1 MTWLRNIVKV
11 WLGIILFLPL
21 VANAAYERNVAN
33 AAYERNVA
41 KPVNEVVYGKI
52 DSVRYITQQ
61 EVVQSKS
68 NGWKTLLGATI
79 GGLVGNQFGGGT
91 GREVATAVGALAGA
105 AVAQNQSNY
114 QYTVEYKLVELLI
127 KVKGDKLINVIQ
139 DVDKNMLFSRGDE
152 VRILYF
158 DDGVRVDITY

>member
-21 VANAAYERNVAN
+21 VAN

-139 DVDKNMLFSRGDE
+139 DVDKNMLFSRGAE

>member
-21 VANAAYERNVAN
+21 VAN

-61 EVVQSKS
+61 EVVQSKN

-158 DDGVRVDITY
+158 DDGVRVDIAY

>member
-1 MTWLRNIVKV
+1 MMTRVRKLLKV
-11 WLGIILFLPL
+11 CPWIILFLPL
-21 VANAAYERNVAN
+21 FANAAYQ
-33 AAYERNVA
+33 RNVA

-91 GREVATAVGALAGA
+91 GKEVATAVGALAGA

-158 DDGVRVDITY
+158 DDGVRVDLAY

>member
-1 MTWLRNIVKV
+1 MTRVRKFLKV
-11 WLGIILFLPL
+11 CPWIILFLPL
-21 VANAAYERNVAN
+21 FANAAYQ
-33 AAYERNVA
+33 RNVA

-91 GREVATAVGALAGA
+91 GKEVATAVGALAGA
-105 AVAQNQSNY
+105 AVVQNQSNY

-158 DDGVRVDITY
+158 DDGVRVDLAY

>member
-1 MTWLRNIVKV
+1 MTWSRNIVKV
-11 WLGIILFLPL
+11 WLWIILFFPL
-21 VANAAYERNVAN
+21 AAN

-41 KPVNEVVYGKI
+41 KPVNDVVYGKI

-61 EVVQSKS
+61 EVVQSKN

-158 DDGVRVDITY
+158 DDGVRVDIAY

>member
-1 MTWLRNIVKV
+1 MMTWLRNIVKV
-11 WLGIILFLPL
+11 WLRIILFLPL
-21 VANAAYERNVAN
+21 VAN

>member
-1 MTWLRNIVKV
+1 MTRVRKFLKV
-11 WLGIILFLPL
+11 CPWIILFLPL
-21 VANAAYERNVAN
+21 FANAAYQ
-33 AAYERNVA
+33 RNVA

-79 GGLVGNQFGGGT
+79 GGFVGNQFGGGT
-91 GREVATAVGALAGA
+91 GKEVATAVGALAGA

-158 DDGVRVDITY
+158 DDGVRVDLAY

>member
-1 MTWLRNIVKV
+1 MNRVRKFLKV
-11 WLGIILFLPL
+11 CPWIILFLPL
-21 VANAAYERNVAN
+21 FANAAYQ
-33 AAYERNVA
+33 RNVA

-91 GREVATAVGALAGA
+91 GKEVATAVGALAGA

-158 DDGVRVDITY
+158 DDGVRVDLAY

>member
-1 MTWLRNIVKV
+1 M
-11 WLGIILFLPL
+11 
-21 VANAAYERNVAN
+21 
-33 AAYERNVA
+33 
-41 KPVNEVVYGKI
+41 
-52 DSVRYITQQ
+52 RYITQQ

-91 GREVATAVGALAGA
+91 GKEVATAVGALAGA
-105 AVAQNQSNY
+105 VVAQNQSNY

-158 DDGVRVDITY
+158 DDGVRVDLAY

>member
-21 VANAAYERNVAN
+21 VAN

-91 GREVATAVGALAGA
+91 GREVATAVGAPAGA

>member
-1 MTWLRNIVKV
+1 MTRVRKFLKV
-11 WLGIILFLPL
+11 CPWIIMFLPL
-21 VANAAYERNVAN
+21 FANAAYQ
-33 AAYERNVA
+33 RNVA

-91 GREVATAVGALAGA
+91 GKEVATAVGALAGA

-158 DDGVRVDITY
+158 DDGVRVDLAY

>member
-1 MTWLRNIVKV
+1 MTRVRKFLKV
-11 WLGIILFLPL
+11 CPWIILFLPL
-21 VANAAYERNVAN
+21 FANAAYQ
-33 AAYERNVA
+33 RNVA

-91 GREVATAVGALAGA
+91 GKEVATAVGALAGS

-158 DDGVRVDITY
+158 DDGVRVDLAY

>member
-1 MTWLRNIVKV
+1 MTRVRIFLKV
-11 WLGIILFLPL
+11 CPWIILFLPL
-21 VANAAYERNVAN
+21 FANAAYQ
-33 AAYERNVA
+33 RNVA

-91 GREVATAVGALAGA
+91 GKEVATAVGALAGA

-158 DDGVRVDITY
+158 DDGVRVDLAY

>member
-1 MTWLRNIVKV
+1 MTRVRKFLKV
-11 WLGIILFLPL
+11 CPWIILFLPL
-21 VANAAYERNVAN
+21 FANTAYQ
-33 AAYERNVA
+33 RNVA

-91 GREVATAVGALAGA
+91 GKEVATAVGALAGA

-158 DDGVRVDITY
+158 DDGVRVDLAY

>member
-1 MTWLRNIVKV
+1 MTRVRKFLKV
-11 WLGIILFLPL
+11 CPWIILFLPL
-21 VANAAYERNVAN
+21 FANAAYQ
-33 AAYERNVA
+33 RNVA

-91 GREVATAVGALAGA
+91 GKEVATAVGALAGA

-139 DVDKNMLFSRGDE
+139 DVDKNMLFSREDE

-158 DDGVRVDITY
+158 DDGVRVDLAY

>member
-21 VANAAYERNVAN
+21 VANAAYERNVA
-33 AAYERNVA
+33 

-52 DSVRYITQQ
+52 ESVRYITQQ

>member
-1 MTWLRNIVKV
+1 MTRVRKFLKV
-11 WLGIILFLPL
+11 CPWIILFLPL
-21 VANAAYERNVAN
+21 FANAAYQ
-33 AAYERNVA
+33 RNVA

-91 GREVATAVGALAGA
+91 GKEVATAVGALAGA

-139 DVDKNMLFSRGDE
+139 DVDKNMLFSRGDG

-158 DDGVRVDITY
+158 DDGVRVDLAY

>member
-1 MTWLRNIVKV
+1 MTRVRKFLKV
-11 WLGIILFLPL
+11 CPWIILFLPL
-21 VANAAYERNVAN
+21 FANAAYQ
-33 AAYERNVA
+33 RNVA

-91 GREVATAVGALAGA
+91 GKEIATAVGALAGA

-158 DDGVRVDITY
+158 DDGVRVDLAY

>member
-1 MTWLRNIVKV
+1 MTWSRNIVKV
-11 WLGIILFLPL
+11 WLWIILFFPL
-21 VANAAYERNVAN
+21 AAN

-61 EVVQSKS
+61 EVVQSKN

-139 DVDKNMLFSRGDE
+139 DIDKNMLFSRGDE

-158 DDGVRVDITY
+158 DDGVRVDIAY

>member
-1 MTWLRNIVKV
+1 MTWSRNIVKV
-11 WLGIILFLPL
+11 WLWIILFFPL
-21 VANAAYERNVAN
+21 AAN

-61 EVVQSKS
+61 EVVQSKN

>member
-11 WLGIILFLPL
+11 WLGIILFLPP
-21 VANAAYERNVAN
+21 VAN

>member
-1 MTWLRNIVKV
+1 MTRVRKFLKV
-11 WLGIILFLPL
+11 CPWIILFLPL
-21 VANAAYERNVAN
+21 FANAAYQ
-33 AAYERNVA
+33 RNVA

-91 GREVATAVGALAGA
+91 GKEVATAVGALAGA

-127 KVKGDKLINVIQ
+127 KVKGNKLINVIQ

-158 DDGVRVDITY
+158 DDGVRVDLAY

>member
-1 MTWLRNIVKV
+1 MTRVRKFLKV
-11 WLGIILFLPL
+11 CLWIILFLPL
-21 VANAAYERNVAN
+21 FANAAYQ
-33 AAYERNVA
+33 RNVA

-91 GREVATAVGALAGA
+91 GKEVATAVGALAGA

-139 DVDKNMLFSRGDE
+139 DVDKNMLFSQGDE

-158 DDGVRVDITY
+158 DDGVRVDLAY

>member
-1 MTWLRNIVKV
+1 MMTRVRKFLKV
-11 WLGIILFLPL
+11 CPWIILFLPL
-21 VANAAYERNVAN
+21 FANAAYQ
-33 AAYERNVA
+33 RNVA

-61 EVVQSKS
+61 EAVQSKS

-91 GREVATAVGALAGA
+91 GKEVATAVGALAGA

-158 DDGVRVDITY
+158 DDGVRVDLAY

>member
-1 MTWLRNIVKV
+1 MTRVRKFLKV
-11 WLGIILFLPL
+11 CPWIILFLPL
-21 VANAAYERNVAN
+21 FANAAYQ
-33 AAYERNVA
+33 RNVA

-91 GREVATAVGALAGA
+91 GKEVATAVGALAGA

-114 QYTVEYKLVELLI
+114 QYTAEYKLVELLI

-158 DDGVRVDITY
+158 DDGVRVDLAY

>member
-1 MTWLRNIVKV
+1 MTRVRKFLKV
-11 WLGIILFLPL
+11 CPWIILFLPL
-21 VANAAYERNVAN
+21 FANAAYQ
-33 AAYERNVA
+33 RNVA

-68 NGWKTLLGATI
+68 NGWKTLLWATI

-91 GREVATAVGALAGA
+91 GKEVATAVGALAGA

-158 DDGVRVDITY
+158 DDGVRVDLAY

>member
-1 MTWLRNIVKV
+1 MTRVSKFLKV
-11 WLGIILFLPL
+11 CPWIILFLPL
-21 VANAAYERNVAN
+21 FANAAYQ
-33 AAYERNVA
+33 RNVA

-91 GREVATAVGALAGA
+91 GKEVATAVGALAGA

-158 DDGVRVDITY
+158 DDGVRVDLAY

>member
-1 MTWLRNIVKV
+1 MTRVRKFLKV
-11 WLGIILFLPL
+11 CPWIILFLPL
-21 VANAAYERNVAN
+21 FANAAYQ
-33 AAYERNVA
+33 RNVA

-91 GREVATAVGALAGA
+91 GKEVATAVGALAGA
-105 AVAQNQSNY
+105 AVAQNQSIY

-158 DDGVRVDITY
+158 DDGVRVDLAY